1 MPRRLR
7 DCPSTPNCVSSQARD
22 PRQRIAPLKVPGP
35 PEEVMQRVS
44 EAVLS
49 LPGARIETATETYLS
64 ARVKTPL
71 FRFVDDLELLLDP
84 TAGVVHVRSA
94 SRLGSWDLGAN
105 RRRVER
111 LRRELASRRNLR

>member
-1 MPRRLR
+1 
-7 DCPSTPNCVSSQARD
+7 
-22 PRQRIAPLKVPGP
+22 
-35 PEEVMQRVS
+35 MQKVS
-44 EAVLS
+44 EVVLS
-49 LPGARIETATETYLS
+49 LPGARIEVANETYLH

-84 TAGVVHVRSA
+84 AAEVVHVRSA

-111 LRRELASRRNLR
+111 LRRELEGQAATRP